1 MVRAA
6 EKADPHPVDGAFMQ
20 ARMSQAFCDDTARTR
35 VLTACMGLIKQ
46 RDDQIGRLM
55 AFVEDQGIA
64 DDTMIIFTSDHGDY
78 LGDHSLG
85 EKELVHD
92 ASARGPL
99 IIVAPSPEADATR
112 GLKSPALVEATD
124 VLPTILDFFWRRR
137 GAAYPRRPRLAA
149 EHARLTMIF
158 DSRWKYIFAE
168 GVRPML
174 LDLETDPDELAAL
187 SGDPAHAQVLVRLE
201 SMFFDRSRRNSQ
213 RQPWRGQG
221 RYPDRIPQPERVAR
235 GAGSRSRDRPPRMTS

>member
-64 DDTMIIFTSDHGDY
+64 DDTMIIFTSDHGNY

-85 EKELVHD
+85 EKELVHA

-99 IIVAPSPEADATR
+99 IIVAPSPEADR
-112 GLKSPALVEATD
+112 
-124 VLPTILDFFWRRR
+124 FFWRRR

-235 GAGSRSRDRPPRMTS
+235 GAGSRSRDCPPRMTS